1 MIEPSLGNWTWL
13 ELAILENETDETP
26 RVKDD
31 VALVWS
37 QAPNFGDG
45 AYRWSDTA
53 FDAEHPVLRLLEVS
67 SPEGLWGMWLTVW
80 CRKVTFW
87 QFASALVSRTGASRP
102 RTDTW
107 LLTLAATRVRYS

>member
-1 MIEPSLGNWTWL
+1 MSEPSLGNWTWF
-13 ELAILENETDETP
+13 ELVILANETDETP

-53 FDAEHPVLRLLEVS
+53 FDAESAVLRLLEVRS
-67 SPEGLWGMWLTVW
+67 AEGLWGMWLTI
-80 CRKVTFW
+80 
-87 QFASALVSRTGASRP
+87 
-102 RTDTW
+102 
-107 LLTLAATRVRYS
+107 